1 MVMIKT
7 TVDGVFYSEEVEPRL
22 LRIVIMTAPAPP
34 GTFPPTRAM
43 L

>member
-22 LRIVIMTAPAPP
+22 LLVIMTAPAPP